1 MLSSGYVDPFFWWDN
16 FLYPVAVRRP
26 HRIARRLEK
35 WAVLRGLLL
44 GELISCG
51 LSSREPTSSHGLIP
65 CPLVPRGL
73 VSRGLVSRG
82 LLPQGHTDS
91 IPYLV
96 AASPRSPCLLLCGHL
111 SSAPLH
117 LLISFS

>member
-1 MLSSGYVDPFFWWDN
+1 MLSSGYVNPFLGWDN
-16 FLYPVAVRRP
+16 FLCPMAVSRP

-35 WAVLRGLLL
+35 WAVLRGLVL

-51 LSSREPTSSHGLIP
+51 LSSHEPMSSHGLIP

-73 VSRGLVSRG
+73 ASRGLVSRG
-82 LLPQGHTDS
+82 LLPQAHTDS

-96 AASPRSPCLLLCGHL
+96 AASPQSPCLLSRGHL
-111 SSAPLH
+111 TSAPLH